1 MTQTCIIAMRQD
13 SLLNRALAGILNT
26 SNPDLQVITSKSKD
40 VDGLLAEVEELKPEI
55 VIIGE
60 STPMAAKD
68 MLGHLLMS
76 HAELRVLVVS
86 EDTNWLHFF
95 HKKDYLLSRQADLM
109 NVIQSDC

>member
-1 MTQTCIIAMRQD
+1 MRQD

-40 VDGLLAEVEELKPEI
+40 GEGLMAEVDELKPEI

-86 EDTNWLHFF
+86 EDTNWIHLF
-95 HKKDYLLSRQADLM
+95 HKKDFLLARQADLM